1 MHFKLSKDNL
11 KEFFLMLGSVFMMGF
26 ALSLL
31 VLTNFGTDPWS
42 AMNYGITRTLVN
54 FFGSSIS
61 LFGLQ
66 IPITFGNYQVFIN
79 LLLLIL
85 IFFTFRTSIGFGT
98 LGNMIVVGYTADFF
112 SFIWH
117 QVCRIPDTLP
127 LATRLLIL
135 IPGVL
140 LFVFSAA
147 TYMHSGL
154 GMAPY
159 DSIPFLIDHV
169 IEKKTGK
176 SHFKIVRY
184 TQDFFC
190 TFIAFLLGG
199 EYGLMTILMDLL
211 LAPTVSFVGNLFKH
225 PKENE

>member
-1 MHFKLSKDNL
+1 
-11 KEFFLMLGSVFMMGF
+11 
-26 ALSLL
+26 
-31 VLTNFGTDPWS
+31 
-42 AMNYGITRTLVN
+42 
-54 FFGSSIS
+54 
-61 LFGLQ
+61 
-66 IPITFGNYQVFIN
+66 
-79 LLLLIL
+79 
-85 IFFTFRTSIGFGT
+85 
-98 LGNMIVVGYTADFF
+98 
-112 SFIWH
+112 
-117 QVCRIPDTLP
+117 
-127 LATRLLIL
+127 
-135 IPGVL
+135 
-140 LFVFSAA
+140 
-147 TYMHSGL
+147 
-154 GMAPY
+154 MAPY